1 MTLSSSFNNDGWYG
15 GSVYRIC
22 IVTLVSGIKGCSEYL
37 CFSLII
43 PFSSHPCLYCNT
55 LTVIVHRL
63 LSEQIVL
70 FLRNFWSPSASVRGC
85 SFGQLLLLLLLLS
98 PRLAYTQTPN
108 LKDGSRSSPSMVY
121 GSRWISCNR
130 FGSDRIQLSTPLNLQ
145 ESIRP
150 VTRTQLESSTFR
162 MAHR

>member
-1 MTLSSSFNNDGWYG
+1 
-15 GSVYRIC
+15 
-22 IVTLVSGIKGCSEYL
+22 
-37 CFSLII
+37 
-43 PFSSHPCLYCNT
+43 
-55 LTVIVHRL
+55 
-63 LSEQIVL
+63 
-70 FLRNFWSPSASVRGC
+70 
-85 SFGQLLLLLLLLS
+85 
-98 PRLAYTQTPN
+98 
-108 LKDGSRSSPSMVY
+108 MVY